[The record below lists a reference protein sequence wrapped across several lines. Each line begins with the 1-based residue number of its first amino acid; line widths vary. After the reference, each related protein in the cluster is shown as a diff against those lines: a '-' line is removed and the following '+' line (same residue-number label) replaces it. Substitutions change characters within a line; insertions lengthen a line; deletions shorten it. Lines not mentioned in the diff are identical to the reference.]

1 MSGGRKWTAAED
13 ALVRALSG
21 PPRERF
27 GRGAATLLRGR
38 TPEAAAKRAQRLAR
52 AERGGGEL
60 ASLVRGSRDKPTGAD
75 VRARLRAAARAG
87 CGVLLTPDEVRVLLR
102 DVHPL
107 LDLSAPVDN
116 RDGGAAR

>member
-1 MSGGRKWTAAED
+1 MSGGRKWTAPED

-52 AERGGGEL
+52 AERGGEL
-60 ASLVRGSRDKPTGAD
+60 AKSCPGSRDKTTGAD

-102 DVHPL
+102 DVPPL